1 MQNIR
6 YIELYEDGILQRK
19 VHIQKSTNRIS
30 KAQLTELRK
39 RLMKELE
46 NAAKRNPEKTYWMEL
61 RTE

>member
-6 YIELYEDGILQRK
+6 YIELYEDGILQRR

-30 KAQLTELRK
+30 KTQLTELRK
-39 RLMKELE
+39 KMIRELE
-46 NAAKRNPEKTYWMEL
+46 NAAKRNPEKKYWMEL